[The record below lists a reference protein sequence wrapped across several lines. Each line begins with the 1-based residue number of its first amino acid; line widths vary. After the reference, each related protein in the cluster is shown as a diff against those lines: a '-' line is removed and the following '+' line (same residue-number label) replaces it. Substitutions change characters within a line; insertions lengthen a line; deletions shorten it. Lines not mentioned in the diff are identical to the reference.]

1 MEIVAAITNNF
12 IIGQDG
18 DMPWHLP
25 ADLAHFKS
33 LTSGHAIAMGRRT
46 WESIGRPLP
55 NRHNIVVTR
64 QGQYEADGATVVHSI
79 EEATQEAADQR
90 LFIIGGGEMYAL
102 VMHDATRLHLTRIHT
117 TLEGDTSFPPIDESR
132 WILEESVD
140 QAADDQ
146 NQFDMTFETWAIV
159 Q

>member
-64 QGQYEADGATVVHSI
+64 QEQYEADGATVVHSI
-79 EEATQEAADQR
+79 EEAAQAAADQR

-102 VMHDATRLHLTRIHT
+102 VMREATHLHLTRIHT
-117 TLEGDTSFPPIDESR
+117 TLEGDTSFPLIDESR
-132 WILEESVD
+132 RVLQESVGR
-140 QAADDQ
+140 AADDQ
-146 NQFDMTFETWAIV
+146 NQFDLTFETWAIV

>member
-1 MEIVAAITNNF
+1 MEIVAAITNNL

-55 NRHNIVVTR
+55 SRHNIVITR
-64 QGQYEADGATVVHSI
+64 QEHYEAVGVTVVHSI
-79 EEATQEAADQR
+79 EEATQEAAGQR

-102 VMHDATRLHLTRIHT
+102 VMHEATHLHLTRIHT
-117 TLEGDTSFPPIDESR
+117 TLEGDTSFPLIDESR
-132 WILEESVD
+132 WVLEDSVVR
-140 QAADDQ
+140 AADDQ
-146 NQFDMTFETWAIV
+146 NLFDLTFETWATV

>member
-1 MEIVAAITNNF
+1 MEIVAAITKNF
-12 IIGQDG
+12 IIGHDG

-46 WESIGRPLP
+46 WDSIGRPLP

-64 QGQYEADGATVVHSI
+64 QKLFEADGATVVNSI
-79 EEATQEAADQR
+79 EEATKAAADHR

-102 VMHDATRLHLTRIHT
+102 VMHEATHLHLTRIHT
-117 TLEGDTSFPPIDESR
+117 SLEGDTSFPQIDESR
-132 WILEESVD
+132 WVLEESID
-140 QAADDQ
+140 RTADDQ
-146 NQFDMTFETWAIV
+146 NQFDLTFETWAVV

>member
-46 WESIGRPLP
+46 WESIGCPLP
-55 NRHNIVVTR
+55 NRHNIVVSR
-64 QGQYEADGATVVHSI
+64 QEQYEAGGATVVHSI
-79 EEATQEAADQR
+79 KEATQVAAGQR

-102 VMHDATRLHLTRIHT
+102 VMREATRLHLTRIHT
-117 TLEGDTSFPPIDESR
+117 TLEGDTSFPLIDESR
-132 WILEESVD
+132 WVLQESVD
-140 QAADDQ
+140 RAADDQ
-146 NQFDMTFETWAIV
+146 NQFDLTFETWAIV

>member
-1 MEIVAAITNNF
+1 MEIVAAITDNF

-18 DMPWHLP
+18 DMPWYLP

-55 NRHNIVVTR
+55 NRLNIVITR
-64 QGQYEADGATVVHSI
+64 QKHYEADGATIVYSI
-79 EEATQEAADQR
+79 EEATRKAAGHR

-102 VMHDATRLHLTRIHT
+102 AMPYASRLHLTRIRT
-117 TLEGDTSFPPIDESR
+117 TLEGDTVFPQFDDSQ
-132 WILEESVD
+132 WALEESVD
-140 QAADDQ
+140 QAADDL
-146 NQFDMTFETWAIV
+146 NPFDMTFETWARV

>member
-1 MEIVAAITNNF
+1 MEIVAAITKNF

-46 WESIGRPLP
+46 WESVGRPLP
-55 NRHNIVVTR
+55 NRHNIVITR
-64 QGQYEADGATVVHSI
+64 QEQFLADGATVVGSI
-79 EEATQEAADQR
+79 EEAIQEAAGQR
-90 LFIIGGGEMYAL
+90 LFIIGGGEMYTL
-102 VMHDATRLHLTRIHT
+102 VMQEATHLHLTRIHA
-117 TLEGDTSFPPIDESR
+117 TLEGDTSFPLIDASR
-132 WILEESVD
+132 WVLEESVD
-140 QAADDQ
+140 RAADEQ
-146 NQFDMTFETWAIV
+146 NKFDLTFETWATV

>member
-46 WESIGRPLP
+46 WESIGRSLP
-55 NRHNIVVTR
+55 NRQNIVVTR
-64 QGQYEADGATVVHSI
+64 QEHYEADGATVVHSI
-79 EEATQEAADQR
+79 EEATQKATGQR

-102 VMHDATRLHLTRIHT
+102 VMHEATHLHLTRIHT

-140 QAADDQ
+140 RAADDQ

>member
-1 MEIVAAITNNF
+1 MEIVAAITDNF
-12 IIGQDG
+12 VIGLKG

-64 QGQYEADGATVVHSI
+64 QEQYEAIGATVVHSI

-90 LFIIGGGEMYAL
+90 LFIIGGGEIYAAT
-102 VMHDATRLHLTRIHT
+102 MHKARRLHLTRIHT
-117 TLEGDTSFPPIDESR
+117 TIDGDTSFPKIDKSR
-132 WILEESVD
+132 WVLEESVD
-140 QAADDQ
+140 RAADNQ
-146 NQFDMTFETWAIV
+146 NQFDLTFETWAIV

>member
-55 NRHNIVVTR
+55 NRQNIVAVSYT
-64 QGQYEADGATVVHSI
+64 
-79 EEATQEAADQR
+79 
-90 LFIIGGGEMYAL
+90 
-102 VMHDATRLHLTRIHT
+102 HLTLPTNR
-117 TLEGDTSFPPIDESR
+117 E
-132 WILEESVD
+132 V
-140 QAADDQ
+140 
-146 NQFDMTFETWAIV
+146 
-159 Q
+159 

>member
-12 IIGQDG
+12 IIGHDG

-25 ADLAHFKS
+25 ADLEHFKS

-46 WESIGRPLP
+46 WDSIGRPLP

-64 QGQYEADGATVVHSI
+64 QEHFEADGATVVHSI
-79 EEATQEAADQR
+79 EEATKAAADQR

-102 VMHDATRLHLTRIHT
+102 VMHEATHLHLTRIHT
-117 TLEGDTSFPPIDESR
+117 TIEGDTSFPQIDESL
-132 WILEESVD
+132 WILEESID
-140 QAADDQ
+140 RAADDQ
-146 NQFDMTFETWAIV
+146 NQFDLTFETWAIV